1 MASEKVARF
10 KEFVRE
16 HPKLV
21 NEVRNNNRSWQQIYE
36 EWEIFGSKHEI
47 WDSYLPKGKSKKRTD
62 DDSSRSDGNSPE
74 ALAGLLSLLKKID
87 IDDLQKY
94 ISQFGGVLSNVQKVM
109 DQFVPQ
115 GGGNTMP
122 SQNYGPYPPQERAPF
137 SFRKD

>member
-10 KEFVRE
+10 KEFAKE

-47 WDSYLPKGKSKKRTD
+47 WDSYLSKGKSKKSEAGG
-62 DDSSRSDGNSPE
+62 SSRS
-74 ALAGLLSLLKKID
+74 AGSTSESIANLFSVLKKVD
-87 IDDLQKY
+87 FDDLQKY
-94 ISQFGGVLSNVQKVM
+94 ISQFGGVLSNVQEVM
-109 DQFVPQ
+109 DRFVPQ
-115 GGGNTMP
+115 GGGSSTP
-122 SQNYGPYPPQERAPF
+122 PNYGPYPPQERTPF